1 MLLVERD
8 YAFDELPKIL
18 FRGKTKEKREANAM
32 MRDEAFWNQ
41 YRTVELT
48 KSESSMD
55 AFIHRIEQLKGF
67 KYILF
72 GVKALIENFV
82 ETGDVNHPSK
92 VDFGPM
98 NTIMTSNFIDGIRN
112 RISAQTTANLNPH
125 WFLSGYLARGWRSK
139 KNYYKAELTYS
150 FNKKD
155 YLPREF
161 PKRTITF
168 TSTYDITS
176 PSDKFVHTDKDNV
189 FTAFKWAKV
198 DKMMFYNRQQL
209 SFEREE
215 EWGFKT
221 TASLVL
227 LQEVVNSGTAHRL
240 RFKYNLENELGGKT
254 GTTNNNSDAWFM
266 GLTPQ
271 LVTGCW
277 VGGEDRDIHFNSTS
291 MGQGA
296 TMALPI
302 FAIYIKKV
310 LADRSLGYNPNAKFD
325 IPEEFDPCASSNDE
339 MDEFGIDEV
348 FE

>member
-1 MLLVERD
+1 M
-8 YAFDELPKIL
+8 
-18 FRGKTKEKREANAM
+18 
-32 MRDEAFWNQ
+32 
-41 YRTVELT
+41 
-48 KSESSMD
+48 
-55 AFIHRIEQLKGF
+55 
-67 KYILF
+67 
-72 GVKALIENFV
+72 
-82 ETGDVNHPSK
+82 
-92 VDFGPM
+92 
-98 NTIMTSNFIDGIRN
+98 
-112 RISAQTTANLNPH
+112 
-125 WFLSGYLARGWRSK
+125 
-139 KNYYKAELTYS
+139 
-150 FNKKD
+150 
-155 YLPREF
+155 
-161 PKRTITF
+161 
-168 TSTYDITS
+168 
-176 PSDKFVHTDKDNV
+176 
-189 FTAFKWAKV
+189 
-198 DKMMFYNRQQL
+198 
-209 SFEREE
+209 
-215 EWGFKT
+215 
-221 TASLVL
+221 LVL